1 MYDDEEMTAKK
12 AKEAEGIE
20 TRSRR
25 NRSRTRTRKRNNS
38 KHTHETVE
46 KDERKQVVYANNRRQ
61 VPRGKNAKE
70 KKRSLKGVARRS
82 VLERSDGF

>member
-25 NRSRTRTRKRNNS
+25 NRSRTRTRKETTVNIPMKRLKKMRGS
-38 KHTHETVE
+38 K
-46 KDERKQVVYANNRRQ
+46 
-61 VPRGKNAKE
+61 
-70 KKRSLKGVARRS
+70 
-82 VLERSDGF
+82 